1 MKTRTPSIQESTHG
15 YETWLA
21 GEMPLVQEDLALKHQ
36 RMREGV
42 FSFLRATYYRW
53 AQRWPEVCGDLLR
66 APEVLAVG
74 DLHVENF
81 GTWRDAEGRLVWG
94 INDFDEATPL
104 PYTQDL
110 VRLATSAHVAIA
122 ESKMALGTGEA
133 DEAIL
138 DGYRAALEHGGR
150 PFVLAE
156 HASALRNMAV
166 ARLRDPAAFW
176 RRLDALP
183 DFTGQVSSGAVK
195 ALSQNLPVP
204 DLPRRLVHRVAGLGS
219 LGRERFVAIAEWQG
233 GKIAREAKALAPS
246 AAAWAHGAT
255 GETKILYLSILER
268 SLRCADPW
276 VHVKR
281 RWIVRRLAPDC
292 SRIEL
297 AELGAEREEVRL
309 LQAMGWETANIHLGS
324 RSAHALLVDLA
335 VREEG
340 WLHRAAKH
348 MLQEVEADWQAWRE
362 NPRPMPAEKI
372 KLQAVEAGG
381 EREGKG
387 KAKAKKGA
395 KTKDGKGKE
404 KEKEKKASAGSE
416 AAATPRAVDE
426 VGTARAK
433 GKEKA
438 KAAAKSK
445 AERAAKAGSK
455 AKGEAK
461 ARGKAKSKAGSKA
474 KQGPKAEAS
483 TQGKAG
489 RQAKAGAQVKA
500 GARGKAGTREKAAKR
515 ANAAKQEKD
524 SSRAKSAS
532 PAKAGARSA
541 ASISAKGK
549 TKVGAQAKRRTPG
562 KAPAKAPAKAKRA
575 QSGAENRAEAG
586 KEIAAE
592 AENRAAEQAAAPP
605 KPVNDQTTAA
615 PQAGAQEGSAPEQA
629 AAPRERS
636 AEQGTAAERT
646 AAPAEPAGAPLQAGT
661 DEGAAGTGPPAAKA
675 GS

>member
-21 GEMPLVQEDLALKHQ
+21 GEMPLVPEDLALKHQ
-36 RMREGV
+36 RMREGL
-42 FSFLRATYYRW
+42 FPFLRATYYRW

-246 AAAWAHGAT
+246 AAAWAHGAP

-309 LQAMGWETANIHLGS
+309 LQAMGWETANVHLGS

-348 MLQEVEADWQAWRE
+348 MLQEVSADWEAWRE

-372 KLQAVEAGG
+372 KLQAIEAVG
-381 EREGKG
+381 EKEGKG
-387 KAKAKKGA
+387 KAKKGA

-404 KEKEKKASAGSE
+404 KEKK
-416 AAATPRAVDE
+416 AAATPAAVDE
-426 VGTARAK
+426 VGTAKARR
-433 GKEKA
+433 KEKA
-438 KAAAKSK
+438 KAAAKST
-445 AERAAKAGSK
+445 AEREAKAGSK
-455 AKGEAK
+455 AKQEPK
-461 ARGKAKSKAGSKA
+461 DQAG
-474 KQGPKAEAS
+474 

-489 RQAKAGAQVKA
+489 RLAKAGAQGKA
-500 GARGKAGTREKAAKR
+500 GARGRAGRRAKAAKQ
-515 ANAAKQEKD
+515 AKAA
-524 SSRAKSAS
+524 SGAKGAK
-532 PAKAGARSA
+532 PAKAGARTGA
-541 ASISAKGK
+541 GASAKAK
-549 TKVGAQAKRRTPG
+549 AKVGAQARRRTPG
-562 KAPAKAPAKAKRA
+562 KAPAKAPAKARRA

-586 KEIAAE
+586 KEVAAE
-592 AENRAAEQAAAPP
+592 AENQAAEQAAAPP
-605 KPVNDQTTAA
+605 
-615 PQAGAQEGSAPEQA
+615 
-629 AAPRERS
+629 
-636 AEQGTAAERT
+636 

-661 DEGAAGTGPPAAKA
+661 DEGGAGAGPPAAKA

>member
-21 GEMPLVQEDLALKHQ
+21 GEMPLVPEDLALKHE
-36 RMREGV
+36 RMREGL
-42 FSFLRATYYRW
+42 FPFMRATYYRW

-74 DLHVENF
+74 DRHVENF

-166 ARLRDPAAFW
+166 ARLRDPGAFW
-176 RRLDALP
+176 RKLDALP

-195 ALSQNLPVP
+195 ALSQNLPIP

-246 AAAWAHGAT
+246 AAAWAHGAA

-268 SLRCADPW
+268 SLRCLDPW

-348 MLQEVEADWQAWRE
+348 MLQEVSADWQAWRE
-362 NPRPMPAEKI
+362 NPRPMPAEKV

-381 EREGKG
+381 EREAKGKVRDKG
-387 KAKAKKGA
+387 KAEKRA
-395 KTKDGKGKE
+395 KTKDGKE
-404 KEKEKKASAGSE
+404 KEKEKKAAARSE
-416 AAATPRAVDE
+416 AAAARPQAADE

-433 GKEKA
+433 EKA
-438 KAAAKSK
+438 KAKAEAKSK
-445 AERAAKAGSK
+445 AER
-455 AKGEAK
+455 EA
-461 ARGKAKSKAGSKA
+461 
-474 KQGPKAEAS
+474 
-483 TQGKAG
+483 
-489 RQAKAGAQVKA
+489 
-500 GARGKAGTREKAAKR
+500 KAAKR
-515 ANAAKQEKD
+515 PKAAKQGKAA
-524 SSRAKSAS
+524 SRAKGAT
-532 PAKAGARSA
+532 PAKASTRTKPTTRTKPSSRTR
-541 ASISAKGK
+541 ASTSAKAK
-549 TKVGAQAKRRTPG
+549 AKVGAQAKRRTRG
-562 KAPAKAPAKAKRA
+562 KPPAKGKRA
-575 QSGAENRAEAG
+575 QSGAANRAEAG
-586 KEIAAE
+586 KEVAAE

-605 KPVNDQTTAA
+605 KPVKDQTAAAPPASAEQTTAA
-615 PQAGAQEGSAPEQA
+615 ATEQA
-629 AAPRERS
+629 AAPLRP
-636 AEQGTAAERT
+636 GTE
-646 AAPAEPAGAPLQAGT
+646 EGGT
-661 DEGAAGTGPPAAKA
+661 GAASEGPPAAKA